1 MTVKMK
7 QETIIDSLISV
18 CGALMIKLLKKILKA
33 VLVCVLLVVC
43 FFTYISTS
51 IWTFGNVDEARKVDA
66 AIILGAAA
74 YGNEP
79 SPVFRERINHGIW
92 LYEHGYVDKLIFT
105 GGKIQNQEISDAQV
119 AKDYAV
125 SHSVPEEDILI
136 EEESTITQENIH
148 FAAQIAKAQEF
159 SSVIIVSDPLHM
171 KRAMLM
177 AKDAGLVAY
186 SSPTP
191 TTMYRSR
198 SSRLHFLEREVFYYI
213 GYVVFRIL
221 D

>member
-1 MTVKMK
+1 
-7 QETIIDSLISV
+7 
-18 CGALMIKLLKKILKA
+18 MIKLLKKILKA

-43 FFTYISTS
+43 FFTYISAS
-51 IWTFGNVDEARKVDA
+51 IWTFGNVDEARKADA

-92 LYEHGYVDKLIFT
+92 LYENGYVDKLIFT
-105 GGKIQNQEISDAQV
+105 GGKIQNQETSDAQV

-136 EEESTITQENIH
+136 EEESTITQENID
-148 FAAQIAKAQEF
+148 FAAQIVKDQNF

-177 AKDAGLVAY
+177 AKDEGLEAY

-191 TTMYRSR
+191 TTMYQSR
-198 SSRLHFLEREVFYYI
+198 SSRLHFLEREVFYYT
-213 GYVVFRIL
+213 GYLVFRIF